1 MEPTPPPHL
10 RAVPGGPAAEPAA
23 PADDF
28 KHAFGQ

>member
-1 MEPTPPPHL
+1 MEPTPPPYL
-10 RAVPGGPAAEPAA
+10 RAVPGGPAA